1 MTGLSERIRRKMCG
15 KEENLTGSGGAF
27 RNVEKE
33 ALVKG
38 LGPAAADPSKLEIR
52 HILVP

>member
-1 MTGLSERIRRKMCG
+1 MIGPFRRKG
-15 KEENLTGSGGAF
+15 PGAEALIRWSGES
-27 RNVEKE
+27 VISP

>member
-1 MTGLSERIRRKMCG
+1 MLASPGPSWLQ
-15 KEENLTGSGGAF
+15 LLLASGWLDL
-27 RNVEKE
+27 VYVW

>member
-1 MTGLSERIRRKMCG
+1 MQSPVVVPGKFLQSTASRIGVGER
-15 KEENLTGSGGAF
+15 ETAGSAA
-27 RNVEKE
+27 R